1 MGVLDKLGA
10 WLTGVDAP
18 SPVSPSGT
26 TGIRSPWV
34 TGQLTQIAWR
44 DLLGT
49 ELQPVT
55 RAEAMGIPAVAR
67 SRHLLTN
74 DAARCPLEVWA
85 GDDQVETAGD
95 WLQRTNLPTS
105 PQHRIVWTVDD
116 LIFYGWSLWIVR
128 RDGTDPQDPIV
139 DAARCPFEWWSFGE
153 GGQVLI
159 NSEPVPA
166 SQVLLIPGYHE
177 GILASSPRT
186 IRGAR
191 ELETQWAQRASNP
204 IPGVELHQTSDDQLT
219 DEEIRDLIGD
229 WKTALADSGGAVA
242 WTPRSIEVRTHGTT
256 ATDLLVQGRN
266 AAAIDAA
273 RAVGVPAAMIDAS
286 NVNSTLTYE
295 TLSGRNLQYVD
306 QSLSL
311 YLGPIE
317 ARLSLDDVT
326 PPGTRVRANTAAV
339 TTSPPPAAGAPAKD

>member
-1 MGVLDKLGA
+1 MGVLEQLGR
-10 WLTGVDAP
+10 WLSGTDAP
-18 SPVSPSGT
+18 SPISPSSS

-49 ELQPVT
+49 ELQPVS
-55 RAEAMGIPAVAR
+55 RGEAMGIPAVAR
-67 SRHLLTN
+67 ARHLLTN

-85 GDDQVETAGD
+85 DQDQVTAAGA

-128 RDGTDPQDPIV
+128 REAGPDSAIV
-139 DAARCPFEWWSFGE
+139 DAARCPFEWWTFGE
-153 GGQVLI
+153 GGTVLV

-177 GILASSPRT
+177 GILASSART

-191 ELETQWAQRASNP
+191 ELETQWAQRAANP
-204 IPGVELHQTSDDQLT
+204 IPGVELHQTTDDQLE
-219 DEEIRDLIGD
+219 DHEIRDLITD
-229 WKTALADSGGAVA
+229 WKTALSDSGGAVA
-242 WTPRSIEVRTHGTT
+242 WTPRSIEVRTHGTA

-266 AAAIDAA
+266 AAAIDSA

-326 PPGTRVRANTAAV
+326 PAGTRVRANTSAI
-339 TTSPPPAAGAPAKD
+339 TTQILPAGAPAKD